1 VNHTAIKKHLAAVLL
16 GVSVIVTP
24 GYVLAQ
30 SATDECTKELLLSY
44 FPESFVKNTLQ
55 KFNVPKDKWDG
66 VIKALADKDKDV
78 LKIVEDKASK
88 LNPNPFK
95 DRDPAQRQVAV
106 KIFRETLFQVFS
118 DALKSQDI
126 ENTQYQAMLDDIQQQ
141 KAKNFAQCM
150 EKQKSQIPGGQ
161 SMQQA
166 APAGDRPINAV
177 PESSS
182 ATQPQDMHSSDSEF
196 PSEDALDQNPG

>member
-1 VNHTAIKKHLAAVLL
+1 MNHTAIKKHLAAVLL

-30 SATDECTKELLLSY
+30 APADECTKELLLSY

-66 VIKALADKDKDV
+66 IIKALAEKDKDV
-78 LKIVEDKASK
+78 LKIVEEKASK
-88 LNPNPFK
+88 LTPNPFK

-118 DALKSQDI
+118 DALKSQGV
-126 ENTQYQAMLDDIQQQ
+126 ENSQLQAMLDDIQQQ

-150 EKQKSQIPGGQ
+150 EKQKAPGQ
-161 SMQQA
+161 QMQPAAPVPEKSGEA
-166 APAGDRPINAV
+166 APAGEKPQ
-177 PESSS
+177 ESSS
-182 ATQPQDMHSSDSEF
+182 SENAEPSDNASDE
-196 PSEDALDQNPG
+196 NPG